1 MEKSV
6 PERLVDAGLA
16 QLAELGAGGAT
27 VRAVESRAGVPHGS
41 VRHHFGNLEGL
52 RAGLVTGLLAV
63 EMPVAETPE
72 QAVARWLGPG
82 RPIAQARYELI
93 LLAAREPSLRPAM
106 LAARQQFV
114 TQLAAVGVGLDAA
127 ESLVA
132 MLDGLVLDA
141 LLRGRSNVDL
151 TCWEAAVEAAKDR
164 AAG

>member
-1 MEKSV
+1 MEKTV

-16 QLAELGAGGAT
+16 QLADLGAGGVT
-27 VRAVESRAGVPHGS
+27 VRSVESRAGVPHGS
-41 VRHHFGNLEGL
+41 VRHHFRNLEGL
-52 RAGLVTGLLAV
+52 RAALVAGLLAI

-82 RPIAQARYELI
+82 RPIAQARYELM

-114 TQLAAVGVGLDAA
+114 ARLSAFGIESGAA

-141 LLRGRSNVDL
+141 LMRGRNRLDL
-151 TCWEAAVEAAKDR
+151 ACWEAAVEAAKRR
-164 AAG
+164 ATG